1 MLTYN
6 FHTHTMRCRH
16 ASGEDREYVESAIK
30 GGIKT
35 LGFSDHAPYV
45 FKDGYY
51 STFRMRPNELE
62 GYVKSVLDLK
72 EEYKNEIDIH
82 LGLEAEYYPE
92 FFSAFLDLLKPYP
105 IEYLILGQ
113 HATQN
118 EMDSGYFTAAKTKD
132 EGMLNTYVH
141 QVVSA
146 IKTGKF
152 SYIAH
157 PDVLHFRENEQIEEN
172 AWRTICQCAKDMN
185 VPLEINLLGLRD
197 KRHYPY
203 KTFWKIAG
211 ETQSPVTIG
220 SDAHNPWD
228 ICDNVSFETAKLM
241 IKKYN
246 LNYMGMP
253 KLICPNGSENA

>member
-1 MLTYN
+1 MLTFN

-16 ASGEDREYVESAIK
+16 ASGEDREYVESAIR
-30 GGIKT
+30 GGVKT

-51 STFRMRPNELE
+51 SAFRMRPNELE
-62 GYVKSVLDLK
+62 EYVKSVLDLK
-72 EEYKNEIDIH
+72 NEYKDEIDIH

-92 FFSAFLDLLKPYP
+92 FFGAFLDLIKPFP

-132 EGMLNTYVH
+132 AGMLDTYVQ
-141 QVVSA
+141 QVISA
-146 IKTGKF
+146 MRTGKLT
-152 SYIAH
+152 YIAH
-157 PDVLHFRENEQIEEN
+157 PDVLNFRENEETEEN
-172 AWRTICQCAKDMN
+172 AWRKICKSAKEMD

-211 ETQSPVTIG
+211 ETKAPVTIG

-228 ICDNVSFETAKLM
+228 ICDNVSLETAKLL
-241 IKKYN
+241 IRKYD
-246 LNYMGMP
+246 LNYIGMP
-253 KLICPNGSENA
+253 KFVSPNGSENR